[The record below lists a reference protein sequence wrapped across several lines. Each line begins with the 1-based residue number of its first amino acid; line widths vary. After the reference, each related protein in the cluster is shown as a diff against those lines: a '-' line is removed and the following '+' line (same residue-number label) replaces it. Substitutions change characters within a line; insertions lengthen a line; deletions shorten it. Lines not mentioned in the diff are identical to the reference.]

1 MATIDT
7 SGKLAYMYDE
17 GTDTWYVVSGAI
29 NTAAAYTWQ
38 NTNTYQN
45 TVIFE
50 DVVRAEAGIN
60 NFQNPTARDAA
71 ITAPINGIVC
81 FVRQDD
87 LGTQINQIQYYYNG
101 VWRYVGDGSQIVT
114 KIDNYTLAY
123 DDAGKAIIVNS
134 ASDRIVTIPA
144 NASVPFAIGQ
154 RIDIIRYGTG
164 AVTISPDT
172 GVILYSDDDQ
182 SGARDL
188 GGRYAGATI
197 IKTASDTW
205 VAIGKFA

>member
-17 GTDTWYVVSGAI
+17 NTDTWYAVSGSI

-38 NTNTYQN
+38 NTNTYEN

-71 ITAPINGIVC
+71 ITAPTNGIVC

-87 LGTQINQIQYYYNG
+87 LGTQINQVQYYYNG
-101 VWRYVGDGSQIVT
+101 VWRYVADGSQILS
-114 KIDNYTLAY
+114 KIDNYTIQFS
-123 DDAGKAIIVNS
+123 DAGKAVIMNS
-134 ASDRIVTIPA
+134 ASDRTVTIPT
-144 NASVPFAIGQ
+144 NASVSFAIGQ
-154 RIDIIRYGTG
+154 RIDVIRYGLG
-164 AVTISPDT
+164 NVTIAPDT
-172 GVILYSDDDQ
+172 GVILHSAESLTNLREQYS
-182 SGARDL
+182 
-188 GGRYAGATI
+188 AGTI
-197 IKTASDTW
+197 MKTGTDTW
-205 VAIGKFA
+205 VLIGDLA

>member
-17 GTDTWYVVSGAI
+17 NTDTWYAVSGSI

-38 NTNTYQN
+38 NTNTYEN

-71 ITAPINGIVC
+71 ITAPTNGIVC

-87 LGTQINQIQYYYNG
+87 LGTQINQVQYYYNG
-101 VWRYVGDGSQIVT
+101 VWRYVADGSQILS
-114 KIDNYTLAY
+114 KIDNYTLQFS
-123 DDAGKAIIVNS
+123 DAGKAVIMNS
-134 ASDRIVTIPA
+134 ASDRTVTIPT
-144 NASVPFAIGQ
+144 NASVAFAIGQ
-154 RIDIIRYGTG
+154 RIDVIRYGLG
-164 AVTISPDT
+164 NVTIAPDT
-172 GVILYSDDDQ
+172 GVILHSAESLANLREQYS
-182 SGARDL
+182 
-188 GGRYAGATI
+188 AGTI
-197 IKTASDTW
+197 MKTGTDTW
-205 VAIGKFA
+205 VLIGDLA

>member
-17 GTDTWYVVSGAI
+17 NTDTWYAVSGSI

-38 NTNTYQN
+38 NTNTYEN

-71 ITAPINGIVC
+71 ITAPTNGIVC

-87 LGTQINQIQYYYNG
+87 LGTQINQVQYYYNG
-101 VWRYVGDGSQIVT
+101 VWRYVADGSQILS
-114 KIDNYTLAY
+114 KIDNYTLQFS
-123 DDAGKAIIVNS
+123 DAGKAVIMNS
-134 ASDRIVTIPA
+134 ASDRTVTIPT
-144 NASVPFAIGQ
+144 NASVSFAIGQ
-154 RIDIIRYGTG
+154 RIDVIRYGLG
-164 AVTISPDT
+164 NVTIAPDT
-172 GVILYSDDDQ
+172 GVILHSAESLTNLREQYS
-182 SGARDL
+182 
-188 GGRYAGATI
+188 AGTI
-197 IKTASDTW
+197 MKTGTDTW
-205 VAIGKFA
+205 VLIGDLA

>member
-17 GTDTWYVVSGAI
+17 NTDTWYAVSGSI

-38 NTNTYQN
+38 NTNTYEN

-71 ITAPINGIVC
+71 ITAPTNGIVC

-87 LGTQINQIQYYYNG
+87 LGTQINQVQYYYNG
-101 VWRYVGDGSQIVT
+101 VWRYVADGSQILS
-114 KIDNYTLAY
+114 KIDNYTLQFS
-123 DDAGKAIIVNS
+123 DAGKAVIMNS
-134 ASDRIVTIPA
+134 ASDRTVTIPT
-144 NASVPFAIGQ
+144 NASVAFAIGQ
-154 RIDIIRYGTG
+154 RIDVIRYGLG
-164 AVTISPDT
+164 NVTIAPDT
-172 GVILYSDDDQ
+172 GVILHSAESLTNLREQYS
-182 SGARDL
+182 
-188 GGRYAGATI
+188 AGTI
-197 IKTASDTW
+197 MKTGTDTW
-205 VAIGKFA
+205 VLIGDLA